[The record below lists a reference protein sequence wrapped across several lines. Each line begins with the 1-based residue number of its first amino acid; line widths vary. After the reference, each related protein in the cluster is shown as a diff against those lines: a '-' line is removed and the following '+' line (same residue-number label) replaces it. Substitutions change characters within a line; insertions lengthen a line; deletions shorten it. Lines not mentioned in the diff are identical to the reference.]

1 MPHKCGGNFPS
12 ASIHS
17 PNEVAAP
24 PLQLHITTAVI
35 KSSARCGSSPLA
47 SCRAV
52 CRGACDRHNGS
63 SSFLGVPSSPN
74 LSRVP
79 VAMMDAS
86 SLLVPKE
93 ILANSPSL
101 EDGVSREDEIKH
113 RVFGGELIQEAGI
126 LLRLPQGAMATGQT
140 LFQRFFYRKS
150 FKKFNSFQG
159 ETLLCSI
166 RLRSQRLNSHASRHG
181 MPVSGRQD

>member
-1 MPHKCGGNFPS
+1 
-12 ASIHS
+12 
-17 PNEVAAP
+17 
-24 PLQLHITTAVI
+24 
-35 KSSARCGSSPLA
+35 
-47 SCRAV
+47 
-52 CRGACDRHNGS
+52 
-63 SSFLGVPSSPN
+63 
-74 LSRVP
+74 
-79 VAMMDAS
+79 MMDAS

-166 RLRSQRLNSHASRHG
+166 RLRSVCQRLNSHASRHG